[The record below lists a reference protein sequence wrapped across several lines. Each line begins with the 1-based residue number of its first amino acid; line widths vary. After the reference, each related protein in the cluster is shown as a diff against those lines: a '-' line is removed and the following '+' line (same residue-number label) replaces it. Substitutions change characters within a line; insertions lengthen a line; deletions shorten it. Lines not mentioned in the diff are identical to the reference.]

1 MPMHLVTLLS
11 NKNRM
16 IMEFKLRANIVMSK
30 ELTVEAFNLSEA
42 MDKAQKIMAEP
53 VPYSELTVSRIY
65 FDEISPIKWMD
76 EKTKV
81 MVDNARKSMAEDLKT
96 IREDQENLRKN
107 QLVMGAL
114 DELLKDNADFRKQF
128 ESKLTELSLKEETA
142 IEG

>member
-1 MPMHLVTLLS
+1 
-11 NKNRM
+11 
-16 IMEFKLRANIVMSK
+16 
-30 ELTVEAFNLSEA
+30 
-42 MDKAQKIMAEP
+42 MDKKR
-53 VPYSELTVSRIY
+53 S
-65 FDEISPIKWMD
+65 

-96 IREDQENLRKN
+96 IREDQENLRKI

-128 ESKLTELSLKEETA
+128 ESKLTELSLKEEAA